1 MIKSKICGIS
11 DIDILKYIISH
22 KYQPCFIGFICN
34 YKKSK
39 RFVNFEKLK
48 KLTSIKKGK
57 VSYVA
62 VLVKPSDSFLDKI
75 KDLTFNYYQLY
86 NVTPKQTKRI
96 KDKYNKKI
104 ITSLT
109 IKNKNDVEKYK
120 NYIGISD
127 IFNFDG
133 SGYEKSI
140 GFDHSLLKDL
150 PNSINK
156 MIAGNFKPE
165 DNFGA
170 YKSQFSFIDIS
181 GGVESENG
189 IKDKEKI
196 NQFLININKTNDEN

>member
-11 DIDILKYIISH
+11 DLDILKYIISH
-22 KYQPCFIGFICN
+22 KYHPSFIGFICN

-39 RFVNFEKLK
+39 RFVNFKKLK
-48 KLTSIKKGK
+48 KLTSIKKK
-57 VSYVA
+57 KLSYVA
-62 VLVKPSDSFLDKI
+62 VLVKPSNNFLDKI
-75 KDLTFNYYQLY
+75 KDLNFDYYQLY
-86 NVTPKQTKRI
+86 NVTPKQTKSI

-120 NYIGISD
+120 SYIDISD

-150 PNSINK
+150 PSSINK

-165 DNFGA
+165 DNFKL
-170 YKSQFSFIDIS
+170 YKNRFSFIDIS
-181 GGVESENG
+181 GGVESRNG

-196 NQFLININKTNDEN
+196 NRFLININKTNDES